1 LDLIQIIKKLGG
13 SLKDS
18 FLDEGFLLEK
28 EISFGSNTRKEN
40 PKILIANTPM
50 DFDKIKIF
58 GSRVKTDSMQKVAEI
73 EQAEKDKMKNK
84 VERILA
90 FKPDIF
96 INRQL
101 IYDYPEQL
109 LIEKGVTV
117 IEHADFEGVER
128 LVKALGGQI
137 LSTFEEPSEG
147 VLGEAKLMEE
157 IMIGE
162 SKLIRFSGCKL
173 NEACSI
179 ILRGSSQHLL
189 DEAERS
195 LHDALCVLSKMVQD
209 KRMILAGGNSEI
221 RMSIAVEELA
231 KNV

>member
-1 LDLIQIIKKLGG
+1 
-13 SLKDS
+13 
-18 FLDEGFLLEK
+18 
-28 EISFGSNTRKEN
+28 
-40 PKILIANTPM
+40 M

-137 LSTFEEPSEG
+137 LSTFEEPAEG

-179 ILRGSSQHLL
+179 VLRGSSQHLL